1 MPFVV
6 TARFV
11 RISANYNKDRSRQHM
26 VQLVLLRLL
35 QLGSSS
41 AAVGSTCIE
50 APQITVDV
58 HAVSTSLETSSTVT
72 SKKPASFSDK
82 IISICIPVPNDS
94 PSYNMNATYH
104 FKVTFTQHDG
114 TTSEYPLE
122 VDGPLTAD
130 QIAKQ
135 LPTFRPKFG
144 ESFWLLNL
152 SSLRDSV
159 RRQDDVAIFSYS
171 YTRYGFLSDDVY
183 KNCNEVVTQELRTEK
198 TLP

>member
-1 MPFVV
+1 MIRV
-6 TARFV
+6 
-11 RISANYNKDRSRQHM
+11 I
-26 VQLVLLRLL
+26 LLALL
-35 QLGSSS
+35 FQVSESE

-82 IISICIPVPNDS
+82 IISISIPIPNGS
-94 PSYNMNATYH
+94 PSYNVNATYH
-104 FKVTFTQHDG
+104 FKVTFIQHDG
-114 TTSEYPLE
+114 TTSEYPLK

-130 QIAKQ
+130 KIATQ

-144 ESFWLLNL
+144 ESYWLLNL

-159 RRQDDVAIFSYS
+159 RRQDEVAIFSYS
-171 YTRYGFLSDDVY
+171 YTRYGFLSDNVY
-183 KNCNEVVTQELRTEK
+183 KNCNEIVTQELRTE
-198 TLP
+198 TVP